1 LIFTELRLTL
11 RIYSSGL
18 SFLLNLTR
26 QRSMAV
32 TGASLPFNLV
42 SLGAGMTLSEALNKT
57 VVMIADNMAKV
68 ITFLTKLVIL

>member
-1 LIFTELRLTL
+1 
-11 RIYSSGL
+11 
-18 SFLLNLTR
+18 
-26 QRSMAV
+26 MAV